1 MKKVFVWFLF
11 ALAAS
16 GCGGGEQK
24 KSGPAV
30 EPSVGAKEEAAHLPE
45 NVLRIEPVMLRD
57 LRITTTAVEVRA
69 GNENASLVGELR
81 VNEDAYAEV
90 GTPIAGKVSEIRVG
104 LGQRVAQGQTLAIL
118 QSTELG
124 KVRGEYVTARARFEL
139 AQTTLER
146 KRKLAE
152 QKIAPLREV
161 QEAEAAV
168 KSAEADV
175 RAIQASLRALGSSAD
190 DLSEGAQLEIC
201 SPLEGTVI
209 DREAIQGQMTD
220 PSKPLFKIANLARL
234 WLTAHAF
241 ERDAVRVSAGSVAR
255 ITFAALPGQTF
266 NGKVTLVGKQV
277 DTDSRTVAVRI
288 EVANHQNILR
298 PGMSATAFVPL
309 GGSAAKILAVPTAA
323 VQRIQEQWY
332 VFLPRSADT
341 FELRPIGRGRD
352 LGGEVEILSGV
363 KAGETVVVD
372 GAFLLKAEADKARG
386 EGEHDEH

>member
-1 MKKVFVWFLF
+1 MKKAFVWFVI
-11 ALAAS
+11 ALMTI
-16 GCGGGEQK
+16 GCGGVEQK
-24 KSGPAV
+24 KSGPAT
-30 EPSVGAKEEAAHLPE
+30 EPNAGAKAEAAHPGE

-57 LRITTTAVEVRA
+57 LRITTTAVESRS

-90 GTPIAGKVSEIRVG
+90 GSPVAARVSEIRAG
-104 LGQRVAQGQTLAIL
+104 LGQGVAKGQILAVV

-124 KVRGEYVTARARFEL
+124 KVRGEYLSARARLEL
-139 AQTTLER
+139 ASSTLER
-146 KRKLAE
+146 KQRLAE
-152 QKIAPLREV
+152 QRIAPQREV

-175 RAIQASLRALGSSAD
+175 RAIQSSLRALGSSVED
-190 DLSEGAQLEIC
+190 SSEGAQLSIR
-201 SPLEGTVI
+201 SPLAGTVI
-209 DREAIQGQMTD
+209 DREAIQGQMAD
-220 PSKPLFKIANLARL
+220 PAKPLFKIANLTQL

-241 ERDAVRVSAGSVAR
+241 ERDAVRISAGSAAR

-266 NGKVTLVGKQV
+266 DGKVTVVGKQV
-277 DTDSRTVAVRI
+277 DTDSRTVPVRI
-288 EVANHQNILR
+288 EVLNRKGLLR
-298 PGMSATAFVPL
+298 PGMSATAFVSL
-309 GGSAAKILAVPTAA
+309 GSNSSKILAVPTAA

-332 VFLPRSADT
+332 VFVPRSADT
-341 FELRPIGRGRD
+341 FELRSIGRGRD

-386 EGEHDEH
+386 EGEHDAH